1 MKKPKKKFLNL
12 PEFPGG
18 KEAFKAYIKAN
29 LRYPEQARAKGT
41 EGVVHLVAEIK
52 DTGNVGSVEV
62 EKGIGD
68 GCDEEAVRLIK
79 NVQYGGVKNRGMRVK
94 TKRKFRIEFKLPPE
108 KRPSS
113 IRYTI
118 KKTVDGPKT
127 TQKEKQSYSYKIK
140 WP

>member
-12 PEFPGG
+12 PEYPGG

-68 GCDEEAVRLIK
+68 GCDEEAVRLLKSIR
-79 NVQYGGVKNRGMRVK
+79 YGGVKNRGMRVK
-94 TKRKFRIEFKLPPE
+94 TKRKFRIEFKLPQKNKTP
-108 KRPSS
+108 S
-113 IRYTI
+113 IRYTL
-118 KKTVDGPKT
+118 KKPADSPKST
-127 TQKEKQSYSYKIK
+127 REEKQSYGYNIK
-140 WP
+140 LN